1 VSGAAPLAAK
11 VHKEFEKTFRLPLLE
26 GYGLTECSPVA
37 SLNPEGKRKFGTVGK
52 PLPGVEIQIRDDEGK
67 PLADGEVGEIWIRG
81 PNVMKGYYNKP
92 KETAEAL
99 TPEGWLKT
107 GDMGRFDEEGYLS
120 IVDRKKDLIIIKGL
134 NVYPQDVENVI
145 AASDAVKEVAVVG
158 KMDPD
163 TGEETI
169 RAFVTAKEGKTV
181 DKAALF
187 ALCRENL
194 APYKRPKEIF
204 VIDEMP
210 KNALQKILKK
220 ELRARP

>member
-1 VSGAAPLAAK
+1 
-11 VHKEFEKTFRLPLLE
+11 
-26 GYGLTECSPVA
+26 
-37 SLNPEGKRKFGTVGK
+37 
-52 PLPGVEIQIRDDEGK
+52 
-67 PLADGEVGEIWIRG
+67 
-81 PNVMKGYYNKP
+81 
-92 KETAEAL
+92 
-99 TPEGWLKT
+99 
-107 GDMGRFDEEGYLS
+107 MGRLDEEGYLS

-134 NVYPQDVENVI
+134 NVYPQEVESVLQG
-145 AASDAVKEVAVVG
+145 DERVKEVAVVG

-169 RAFVTAKEGKTV
+169 RAFVTAKEGQAI

-194 APYKRPKEIF
+194 AAYKMPKEIIL
-204 VIDEMP
+204 IDEMP